1 MGKNNNYCEPEMPES
16 LKEFL
21 GIEDSKKT
29 KGTNNK
35 NFNSKEIQKKRPSN
49 ATKRQDSN
57 SKKTV
62 SSKRN
67 KVSKDKLKSGGKT
80 NSGVKKKSG
89 SRPLKNAEISSP
101 SSAKKS
107 KSSSSKSI
115 DSRKK
120 MTTNSSSVRINKSSK
135 NVEIKGKTKNTVK
148 KNKKDIKNRKN
159 INRKVDSNKR
169 GSVRSKTSRE
179 KSKKKSNIL
188 QLVLYL
194 IYVFF
199 GFLITG
205 GDKTKYI
212 SKERKSE
219 FDYRFHRNF
228 SLVFVGLI
236 ILITVLNIIKPSN
249 QTSVAENRDLQQK
262 PKISTSKIS
271 DGKFASDYSKY
282 MSDQFIGR
290 SKFIK
295 LKSKFDL
302 FLGKKEINGVYIA
315 KNDYLMEGFKKADD
329 NVTNMKIDNINLFV
343 RSNPKLKV
351 SVMIAPNKVEIYK
364 HLLPK
369 NIPVDSQVDY
379 LNNLREKLDPKIK
392 FIDLVDTFERN
403 KNSDELYF
411 KTDHHWTTDGAYL
424 AYVEFC
430 KKQNLEPVN
439 IKSFDKSLAS
449 DSFRGSLY
457 YKNGAQIGKP
467 DSLYLYLTQ
476 ANKPV
481 VVKYYDTKLKVPSL
495 YDVDKLDGRDPYEVF
510 TGGNHTQI
518 KIRTNIDTDRRLL
531 LVKDS
536 YANAMLPFLVD
547 NFSEIN
553 VVDLR
558 YFTGSMKD
566 IIHNNDIT
574 DVLLLYNVNTFNSD
588 SSILSLN
595 E

>member
-1 MGKNNNYCEPEMPES
+1 MGKNNNYYEPEMPES

-21 GIEDSKKT
+21 GIEDDKKLKGTSNKNLNSKK
-29 KGTNNK
+29 
-35 NFNSKEIQKKRPSN
+35 IQKKRPSN
-49 ATKRQDSN
+49 ATKSQDSN
-57 SKKTV
+57 SKKSV

-89 SRPLKNAEISSP
+89 SRTPKNIEISSP
-101 SSAKKS
+101 SSTRKT
-107 KSSSSKSI
+107 KSSSSKI
-115 DSRKK
+115 NDSKK
-120 MTTNSSSVRINKSSK
+120 RMTANSSTVRMNKNSK
-135 NVEIKGKTKNTVK
+135 NVEVKGKTKSNVK
-148 KNKKDIKNRKN
+148 KNRKD
-159 INRKVDSNKR
+159 INRKVNSNKR
-169 GSVRSKTSRE
+169 GSVRKKVSRD
-179 KSKKKSNIL
+179 KNKKKPNIL
-188 QLVLYL
+188 QLILYG
-194 IYVFF
+194 IFVFF

-212 SKERKSE
+212 SKEKKSE

-228 SLVFVGLI
+228 SLVFIAFVI
-236 ILITVLNIIKPSN
+236 FVMVLNIIKPN
-249 QTSVAENRDLQQK
+249 AQTSVAENRDLQQR

-302 FLGKKEINGVYIA
+302 LLGKKEINGVYIA

-329 NVTNMKIDNINLFV
+329 NVTNMKIDSINIFA

-351 SVMIAPNKVEIYK
+351 SVMVAPNKVEIYK

-379 LNNLREKLDPKIK
+379 LNSIREKLDPKIK

-449 DSFRGSLY
+449 DTFRGSLY

-467 DSLYLYLTQ
+467 DSLHLYLTQ

-481 VVKYYDTKLKVPSL
+481 IVKYYDTKLKVPSL

-553 VVDLR
+553 IVDLR

>member
-1 MGKNNNYCEPEMPES
+1 MGKNNNYYEPEMPES

-21 GIEDSKKT
+21 GIEDDKKLKGTSNKNLNSKK
-29 KGTNNK
+29 
-35 NFNSKEIQKKRPSN
+35 IQKKRPSN
-49 ATKRQDSN
+49 ATKSQDSN
-57 SKKTV
+57 SKKSV

-80 NSGVKKKSG
+80 NSCVKKKSG
-89 SRPLKNAEISSP
+89 SRTPKNIEISSP
-101 SSAKKS
+101 SSTRKT
-107 KSSSSKSI
+107 KSSSSKI
-115 DSRKK
+115 NDSKK
-120 MTTNSSSVRINKSSK
+120 RMTANSSTVRMNKNSK
-135 NVEIKGKTKNTVK
+135 NVEVKGKTKSNVK
-148 KNKKDIKNRKN
+148 KNRKD
-159 INRKVDSNKR
+159 INRKVNSNKR
-169 GSVRSKTSRE
+169 GSVRKKVSRD
-179 KSKKKSNIL
+179 KNKKKPNIL
-188 QLVLYL
+188 QLILYG
-194 IYVFF
+194 IFVFF

-212 SKERKSE
+212 SKEKKSE

-228 SLVFVGLI
+228 SLVFIAFVI
-236 ILITVLNIIKPSN
+236 FVMALNIIKPN
-249 QTSVAENRDLQQK
+249 AQTSVAENRDLQQR

-329 NVTNMKIDNINLFV
+329 NVTNMKIDSINIFA

-351 SVMIAPNKVEIYK
+351 SVMVAPNKVEIYK

-379 LNNLREKLDPKIK
+379 LNSIREKLDPKIK

-467 DSLYLYLTQ
+467 DSLHLYLTQ

-481 VVKYYDTKLKVPSL
+481 IVKYYDTKLKVPSL

-553 VVDLR
+553 IVDLR

-566 IIHNNDIT
+566 IIHNNDVT
-574 DVLLLYNVNTFNSD
+574 DVLLMYNVNTFNLD